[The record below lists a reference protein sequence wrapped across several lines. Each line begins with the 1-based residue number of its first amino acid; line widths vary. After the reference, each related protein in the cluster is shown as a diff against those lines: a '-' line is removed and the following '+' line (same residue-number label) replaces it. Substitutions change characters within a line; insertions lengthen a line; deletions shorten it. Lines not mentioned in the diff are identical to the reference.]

1 MEGAHMESKTIQQ
14 KNSYFTE
21 DGFVIITLICVPVNS
36 DTDTSEQIEEKI
48 CHVLDEWKVI
58 PWFKYIQENSSLEVN
73 SQYDTSMN
81 FSTFKVEKIYR
92 LRWKLTKK
100 QHTFFMIKYGEEW
113 KNCQI
118 RRFT

>member
-1 MEGAHMESKTIQQ
+1 MESKTIQQ

-21 DGFVIITLICVPVNS
+21 DGFVIVTPFSVLTSGIDDNH
-36 DTDTSEQIEEKI
+36 TDTIKELRRL
-48 CHVLDEWKVI
+48 LDEWKI
-58 PWFKYIQENSSLEVN
+58 LPWFKYIQENSSLEVN